1 MSQRELEPHPRQVQ
15 PAPTTYLNDLLRR
28 RWSPRAFAATPVEA
42 EKLEALFEAA
52 RWAPSGGNAQPWRF
66 LLTRR
71 GTPSF
76 DRLRDCL
83 MRGNRPWTENVPVL
97 LLSVAETQF
106 PPKGDKPARTN
117 PTALHDLGMALANLT
132 LQATE
137 LGLSVHP
144 MAGFDAGR
152 VREAFGVPDL
162 FEPVTVTAVGY
173 LAPSDTLPEGLRERE
188 EAPRVRRPLRE
199 TVFED
204 GWGRPA
210 EFVGLQPD
218 RAES

>member
-1 MSQRELEPHPRQVQ
+1 MSQNELEPHPRQVQ
-15 PAPTTYLNDLLRR
+15 PAPEAHLIHNLLRT
-28 RWSPRAFAATPVEA
+28 RWSPRAFASTLVEE
-42 EKLEALFEAA
+42 EKLGALFEAA

-76 DRLRDCL
+76 DKLHNCL
-83 MRGNRPWTENVPVL
+83 MRGNKPWTETVPVL

-106 PPKGDKPARTN
+106 PPKGDKPARDN
-117 PTALHDLGMALANLT
+117 PTAPHDLGMAFANLT

-137 LGLSVHP
+137 LGLHVHP

-152 VREAFGVPDL
+152 VREAFGIPDP
-162 FEPVTVTAVGY
+162 FEPVTVAAVGY
-173 LAPSDTLPEGLRERE
+173 LAPSGTLPESLRGRE

-204 GWGRPA
+204 AWDRPA
-210 EFVGLQPD
+210 DFV
-218 RAES
+218 

>member
-1 MSQRELEPHPRQVQ
+1 MRQTEKLEPKLRQ
-15 PAPTTYLNDLLRR
+15 APTTHLIHDLLAA
-28 RWSPRAFAATPVEA
+28 RWSPRAFAATPVEE
-42 EKLEALFEAA
+42 EKLAALFEAA

-76 DRLRDCL
+76 DKLRDCL
-83 MRGNRPWTENVPVL
+83 MRGNRQWTETVPVL
-97 LLSVAETQF
+97 LLSVAETVL
-106 PPKGDKPARTN
+106 PAKGDKPARDN

-137 LGLSVHP
+137 LGLAVHP
-144 MAGFDAGR
+144 MAGFDAEG
-152 VREAFGVPDL
+152 VRTAFGIPDP

-199 TVFED
+199 TVFEEA
-204 GWGRPA
+204 WEHPA
-210 EFVGLQPD
+210 EFV
-218 RAES
+218 

>member
-1 MSQRELEPHPRQVQ
+1 MGHEELGPGSRQ
-15 PAPTTYLNDLLRR
+15 APTTPPIHDLLAA
-28 RWSPRAFAATPVEA
+28 RWSPRAFAATPVEE
-42 EKLEALFEAA
+42 EKLAALFEAA

-76 DRLRDCL
+76 DRLRDGL
-83 MRGNRPWTENVPVL
+83 MRGNKPWTETVPVL
-97 LLSVAETQF
+97 VLGVAETQF
-106 PPKGDKPARTN
+106 PAKGEKPARDN
-117 PTALHDLGMALANLT
+117 PTAKHDLGMALANLT
-132 LQATE
+132 LQATA

-144 MAGFDAGR
+144 MAGFDAER
-152 VREAFGVPDL
+152 VREAFGIPDP

-199 TVFED
+199 TVFEGAWD
-204 GWGRPA
+204 RPA
-210 EFVGLQPD
+210 DFV
-218 RAES
+218 

>member
-1 MSQRELEPHPRQVQ
+1 MSQAKKLEPHSQ
-15 PAPTTYLNDLLRR
+15 PAPATYPIHHLLRVR
-28 RWSPRAFAATPVEA
+28 RSPQAFASTPVEE
-42 EKLEALFEAA
+42 EKLGALFEAA

-76 DRLRDCL
+76 DALRDCL
-83 MRGNRPWTENVPVL
+83 TRGNKPWTETVPVL
-97 LLSVAETQF
+97 VLAVAETQF
-106 PPKGDKPARTN
+106 PAKGDKPARDN
-117 PTALHDLGMALANLT
+117 PTAQHDLGMALANLT

-137 LGLSVHP
+137 LGLHAHP

-152 VREAFGVPDL
+152 VRAAFGVPEP

-173 LAPSDTLPEGLRERE
+173 LAPSDTLPDSLRESE
-188 EAPRVRRPLRE
+188 EAPRVRRPLSE

-204 GWGRPA
+204 AWNHPA
-210 EFVGLQPD
+210 DFV
-218 RAES
+218 